1 MGEVGGVCRP
11 HRGRAPTSIYKM
23 KNRNTTKPKDANGNP
38 KAIIPAAIHFKQ
50 PGHNFNK
57 HAKFTLV

>member
-1 MGEVGGVCRP
+1 
-11 HRGRAPTSIYKM
+11 M